1 MAANDISSL
10 TATAITHQRDLQYL
24 PYAQMAPVL
33 GELGIRLYPGVQN
46 KHSMTNYLR
55 AAGIARPYVQGTI
68 EESQVGKAEE
78 RVLETHLAYANV
90 KDNIQNYK
98 TVSVGPDQL
107 LGKNISKQHPWQL
120 VMLTSV
126 IRTFAED
133 VLDALFH
140 AVRNTGTRT
149 PLGLFNGYNKIIDDA
164 ISGGSIAANKSNYVE
179 TGAITSANAYA
190 KLLGMWRAAD
200 PLFRNAPSIMIVPQ
214 HIGDKYDDNYFDMYK
229 YKPVLDNYGRTV
241 LDGTNGRCT
250 LVRTPYQ
257 GGSRVIL
264 TVPGN
269 FHFGFDS
276 MADQT
281 FVQVRTPYEDPNF
294 VQMWIQA
301 AYGTRIL
308 NFHRK
313 VFMVNEQSAAVTAYS
328 GDFIS

>member
-10 TATAITHQRDLQYL
+10 TETAITHQRDLQYL
-24 PYAQMAPVL
+24 PYASMAPVL
-33 GELGIRLYPGVQN
+33 GALGIRLYPGIQN

-55 AAGIARPYVQGTI
+55 AAGIARPYAAGTI
-68 EESQVGKAEE
+68 EESAVGKAEE
-78 RVLETHLAYANV
+78 KVLETHLAYANV

-98 TVSVGPDQL
+98 TISIGPDQL
-107 LGKNISKQHPWQL
+107 LGKNQSKRHPWQM

-140 AVRNTGTRT
+140 AQRNTSTRT

-164 ISGGSIAANKSNYVE
+164 ISEGDVAEGNGNYYE
-179 TGAITSANAYA
+179 TGAITSDNAYA
-190 KLLGMWRAAD
+190 KLLGMWRSAD
-200 PLFRNAPSIMIVPQ
+200 PLFRNARSIMIVPQ
-214 HIGDKYDDNYFDMYK
+214 NIADKYDDNYFDTYK
-229 YKPVLDNYGRTV
+229 YKPTLDNYGNTI

-250 LVRTPYQ
+250 IVRTPYQ

-281 FVQVRTPYEDPNF
+281 FVQVRTPYEDPNY

-328 GDFIS
+328 GDFTS